1 VTGLHRH
8 ADLAVRLETADSWPV
23 ARTGIDHDERTA
35 PDIDL
40 HSARRS
46 DAHQPIVDRPLQL
59 SAIDDQI
66 DGIIED
72 MRRGFSQMFA
82 VLNTALAHNIEE
94 QDAALPGIHQ
104 ILEG

>member
-1 VTGLHRH
+1 
-8 ADLAVRLETADSWPV
+8 V

-40 HSARRS
+40 HSAWRS

-59 SAIDDQI
+59 SAIYDQI
-66 DGIIED
+66 DGIVED
-72 MRRGFSQMFA
+72 MRRGFGQVFS
-82 VLNTALAHNIEE
+82 VLNAALAHDIEE

-104 ILEG
+104 IFEG